1 MPVRFAIAN
10 GNWSATTTWDGG
22 TLPQIG
28 DDVYANGFT
37 VTINQD
43 INVNKISTALQS
55 PAVAGGIF
63 VIATTVNRTLT
74 CNVESGTSTCLR
86 IDDDNARTTIIG
98 NIIGGSVANAN
109 GLFLN
114 ATTTNSLATQPIIY
128 GNVIGG
134 TASGAH
140 GITARGDRPFFP
152 TIYGN
157 VIAGSVGNGILLSN
171 AQPATTTT
179 IYGNV
184 TASGAIGCSAG
195 GYIYIYGTVS
205 ASNAFY
211 GAQCTLIIYVSGT
224 MNNVAGYWAAYAP
237 RMFVGTGGSMQFTLN
252 EQTTNNNIT
261 LYSSNSFVGIPNT
274 SDVRQGAVYGVSNNL
289 TGTLKVPPA
298 SSVAVG
304 VPVDNTVGTAIISIT
319 DMGALLASYNV

>member
-1 MPVRFAIAN
+1 MAVKYAVAT
-10 GNWSATTTWDGG
+10 GNWSSTATWNGG
-22 TLPQIG
+22 TLPVAG
-28 DDVYANGFT
+28 DDVYANTFT
-37 VTINQD
+37 VTIDQN

-86 IDDDNARTTIIG
+86 IDDGAGRTTVIGNVYGGSASNANGVYLNATTTGTLASQPIVYG
-98 NIIGGSVANAN
+98 NIIGG
-109 GLFLN
+109 
-114 ATTTNSLATQPIIY
+114 
-128 GNVIGG
+128 
-134 TASGAH
+134 TAAGAH
-140 GITARGDRPFFP
+140 GLTARGDRPFFP

-157 VIAGSVGNGILLSN
+157 VLAGTVGNGILLSLN
-171 AQPATTTT
+171 QTGDAST
-179 IYGNV
+179 IYGNI
-184 TASGAIGCSAG
+184 TANGAAGCLCG
-195 GYIYIYGTVS
+195 NIYIYGTVS
-205 ASNAFY
+205 ASNGFY
-211 GAQCTLIIYVSGT
+211 GAQSSVIIYVSGT

-261 LYSSNSFVGIPNT
+261 LYSQNLFSSPIE
-274 SDVRQGAVYGVSNNL
+274 SDVRQGITYGAGGSL
-289 TGTLKVPPA
+289 IGTLEVPPA

-304 VPVDNTVGTAIISIT
+304 VPVDNTVGTAMISIT